1 MHAPRWLD
9 SSVSTIENAA
19 VLDRLAGPMKAVT
32 RILSRGRSGEALR
45 GEWLGHALHP
55 LATDVPLGCWISSGL
70 LDIVAKHRAADASRQ
85 LVGIGLMF
93 VPLTAASGLAD
104 WNELSSP
111 RRRRVGLV
119 HALGNGLVAVLYL
132 LSWQRRRSGEHQRGV
147 AYGLAGGT
155 LAIVTG
161 YLGGHLSFAT
171 GANVEPRGLSGDHEQ
186 PVDQSGHDFISLAD
200 AAGELG
206 VTLDR
211 VRVMVD
217 EGLLVTATVHDEPQV
232 RRSDLIAVRMQGG

>member
-1 MHAPRWLD
+1 M
-9 SSVSTIENAA
+9 
-19 VLDRLAGPMKAVT
+19 LDRLVTPVRTVT
-32 RILSRGRSGEALR
+32 RAVARGRSGEALR

-55 LATDVPLGCWISSGL
+55 LATDLPLGCWISSGL
-70 LDIVAKHRAADASRQ
+70 LDVIARRRAADASRQ
-85 LVGIGLMF
+85 LVGLGLLF

-104 WNELSSP
+104 WNELSNP

-119 HALGNGLVAVLYL
+119 HALGNGMVAVLYL
-132 LSWQRRRSGEHQRGV
+132 LSWQRRRSGDQERGI
-147 AYGLAGGT
+147 AYGLGGGA

-171 GANVEPRGLSGDHEQ
+171 GASVEPRGLSGDHA
-186 PVDQSGHDFISLAD
+186 VGSSGQDLISLTD
-200 AAGELG
+200 AADELG
-206 VTLDR
+206 ITLDR

-217 EGLLVTATVHDEPQV
+217 EGLLVTATTVGDVPQV